1 MLAQLT
7 FHTSKEGNMENFI
20 AIVKSTDGN
29 LDKYQDF
36 AVEADA
42 VSHVATYGGFVA
54 ADPGGSTSYWVV
66 DADAETV
73 VNNQDQADADAL
85 ASSWASLRTER
96 DALLVS
102 SDWTQASDSPLTDEV
117 KTTWVTYRE
126 TLRNLPANTPDPDS
140 PTWPTPPE

>member
-1 MLAQLT
+1 
-7 FHTSKEGNMENFI
+7 MENFI
-20 AIVKSTDGN
+20 AVVKSTGGK

-42 VSHVATYGGFVA
+42 VSHVATYGGFVV

-66 DADAETV
+66 DAEAETV

-85 ASSWASLRTER
+85 ANSWAALRKER

-102 SDWTQASDSPLTDEV
+102 SDWTQASDSPLSDEV
-117 KTTWVTYRE
+117 KAEWAVYRE
-126 TLRNLPANTPDPDS
+126 ALRDLPANTDDPVD
-140 PTWPTPPE
+140 PTWPEAPA

>member
-1 MLAQLT
+1 
-7 FHTSKEGNMENFI
+7 MENFI
-20 AIVKSTDGN
+20 AVVKSTGGN

-66 DADAETV
+66 DAEAETV

-85 ASSWASLRTER
+85 ANSWANLRTER

-102 SDWTQASDSPLTDEV
+102 SDWTQGADSPLTDEV
-117 KTTWVTYRE
+117 IDDWAIYRGELRDLPDTTGD
-126 TLRNLPANTPDPDS
+126 PAD
-140 PTWPTPPE
+140 PTWPDAPE

>member
-1 MLAQLT
+1 
-7 FHTSKEGNMENFI
+7 MENFI
-20 AIVKSTDGN
+20 AVVGSTGGS

-54 ADPGGSTSYWVV
+54 PDPGGSTSYWVV
-66 DADAETV
+66 DAEAETV
-73 VNNQDQADADAL
+73 TNNQDQADADAL
-85 ASSWASLRTER
+85 ASSWANLRKER
-96 DALLVS
+96 DAFLAS

-117 KTTWVTYRE
+117 KTTWATYRE
-126 TLRNLPANTPDPDS
+126 TLRNLPANTPDPAD

>member
-1 MLAQLT
+1 
-7 FHTSKEGNMENFI
+7 MENYI

-54 ADPGGSTSYWVV
+54 ADPGGNTSYWVV
-66 DADAETV
+66 DAEAETV
-73 VNNQDQADADAL
+73 TNNQDQADADAL
-85 ASSWASLRTER
+85 AKSWANLRSER
-96 DALLVS
+96 DALLAS

-117 KTTWVTYRE
+117 KATWATYRQE
-126 TLRNLPANTPDPDS
+126 LRDFPESADPAD